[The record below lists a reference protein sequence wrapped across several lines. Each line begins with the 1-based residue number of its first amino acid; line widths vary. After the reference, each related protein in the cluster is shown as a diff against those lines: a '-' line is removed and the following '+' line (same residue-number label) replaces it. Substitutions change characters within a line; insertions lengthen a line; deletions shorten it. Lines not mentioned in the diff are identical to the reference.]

1 MVSIHAPAWG
11 ATTIQYQAS
20 QMVECFNSRTRMGC
34 DPKAFKFSLD
44 NPEVSIHAPAWG
56 ATRAKKDHDF
66 KMWFQFTHPHGV
78 RQGAIAPP
86 STYWGFQFTHPHGV
100 RRLYTCKRHK
110 WTYVS
115 IHAPAWGAT
124 LYTCKRHK
132 RTHVS
137 IHAPAW
143 GATFS
148 ALFLRHFHI
157 LFQFTHP
164 HGVRLP

>member
-1 MVSIHAPAWG
+1 MRPLPSGEPLASI
-11 ATTIQYQAS
+11 
-20 QMVECFNSRTRMGC
+20 
-34 DPKAFKFSLD
+34 
-44 NPEVSIHAPAWG
+44 
-56 ATRAKKDHDF
+56 
-66 KMWFQFTHPHGV
+66 WFQFTHPHGV
-78 RQGAIAPP
+78 RQQNLQFNKFICKCFNSRTRMGCDITFPDDWCKVNVSIHAPAWGATGAIAPP